1 MKTGIVSSKDVKEV
15 KDLWKYCF
23 SDSQEFVDYY
33 FEKRYKQEK
42 NIIISD
48 DNGKIQAALQLN
60 PYTLCVDNKEKNIN
74 YVVGVSVKPES
85 RGLGYSSMLLKETM
99 NYQYRNN
106 EDISILMPIDTEIY
120 SRYGYINCFYRY
132 EYNVSLSNIK
142 IRYSKYNVEHVCL
155 ENIAKNKTLL
165 LELSEFYHQNIA
177 DKFAYIKRDSA
188 YFINKLEELKVDGGS
203 LFTVYD
209 NNILK
214 GYMMLITKNGESEAL
229 VPEIMFEDKTAFDS
243 FMRILKSHIT
253 QFNTVTM
260 VVPQH
265 ELFNLLINYDNK
277 YKITRKNFM
286 MARVINARNILYEIL
301 ERSELYSARKYNIE
315 ITDNVIPDNN
325 ILEEFNHESSFEKE
339 MPYLNLDVVDL
350 ASLYMKTTNIDMLHK
365 SKKVEFRTQEDKE
378 FFEKLFGNE
387 IKENYINDF
396 I

>member
-23 SDSQEFVDYY
+23 SDSHEFVDYY

-60 PYTLCVDNKEKNIN
+60 PYTLCVDEKEKNIN
-74 YVVGVSVKPES
+74 YVVGVSVRPES
-85 RGLGYSSMLLKETM
+85 RGLGYSSTLLKETM

-106 EDISILMPIDTEIY
+106 EDVSILMPIDTEIY

-142 IRYSKYNVEHVCL
+142 MRYSKYKVEHVCL
-155 ENIAKNKTLL
+155 ENIAENKTLL
-165 LELSEFYHQNIA
+165 LALSEFYHQNIA
-177 DKFAYIKRDSA
+177 DKFAYIKRDSE

-214 GYMMLITKNGESEAL
+214 GYMMLINKNGESEAL
-229 VPEIMFEDKTAFDS
+229 VPEIMFEDKTSFDA
-243 FMRILKSHIT
+243 FMRVLKSHIT
-253 QFNTVTM
+253 QFKTVNM

-301 ERSELYSARKYNIE
+301 ERSELYTTRKYNIE

-378 FFEKLFGNE
+378 FFEKLFGTE

>member
-33 FEKRYKQEK
+33 FGKRYRQEK

-48 DNGKIQAALQLN
+48 DKGEMQASLQLS
-60 PYTLCVDNKEKNIN
+60 PYTLLVNEKEKNIN

-85 RGLGYSSMLLKETM
+85 RGLGYSSTLLKETL

-132 EYNVSLSNIK
+132 EYSVSLSNIK
-142 IRYSKYNVEHVCL
+142 MRYSKYNVAHINL
-155 ENIAKNKTLL
+155 EKIAENKTLL
-165 LELSEFYHQNIA
+165 LSLSEFYYKNID
-177 DKFAYIKRDSA
+177 DKFAYIKRDSE
-188 YFINKLEELKVDGGS
+188 YFINKLEELKVDGGK

-214 GYMMLITKNGESEAL
+214 GYMMLIAKNGESEAL
-229 VPEIMFEDKTAFDS
+229 VPEIMFEDKTAFDA

-253 QFNTVTM
+253 QFKTVTM

-350 ASLYMKTTNIDMLHK
+350 ASLYMKTTNIDLLHK
-365 SKKVEFRTQEDKE
+365 NKKVEFRTQEDKL
-378 FFEKLFGNE
+378 FFENLFGNE